1 MWLTRFALSRPT
13 ITIAIFGAMVIFGI
27 ISFVQLGR
35 SSSPPNTDFPVVA
48 VFASYPGASPQDM
61 ERMVIKPIEDQMSG
75 IDHLDELSANAQE
88 GTAIV
93 VVQFKMGTDL
103 NLAAVDVQR
112 RVDIARVYMP
122 TDLDPPQVHR
132 PGSPHPWP
140 PHPWPPHPRPPR
152 PEQRGFSQQG
162 SQEQSQIV

>member
-1 MWLTRFALSRPT
+1 VPVRRKDAQAYLGLKQRAGSRRRVRQQWISHHVVDALRAFPST
-13 ITIAIFGAMVIFGI
+13 ITIAIFGALVIFGI

-48 VFASYPGASPQDM
+48 VYASYPGASPQDM

-75 IDHLDELSANAQE
+75 IDHLDELTANAQE

-112 RVDIARVYMP
+112 RVDIARSTCPP
-122 TDLDPPQVHR
+122 TSTR
-132 PGSPHPWP
+132 PS
-140 PHPWPPHPRPPR
+140 
-152 PEQRGFSQQG
+152 
-162 SQEQSQIV
+162 